1 MNEENKS
8 TMRIVYSDDVATMT
22 RKVDGIK
29 LSSKEELCERK
40 KVESSR
46 SLTKLETFEL
56 LSNLLESTVRRKNTA
71 KNLPSPIGY
80 DVRNSIS
87 AEDESLNNVIS
98 NERERKSDKVALVE
112 LS

>member
-1 MNEENKS
+1 
-8 TMRIVYSDDVATMT
+8 MR
-22 RKVDGIK
+22 
-29 LSSKEELCERK
+29 EK

-56 LSNLLESTVRRKNTA
+56 SNLLESTVRRKTTA